1 MHMYYLD
8 IRDHYAAEFR
18 VLYILSNYL
27 HYFFL
32 TKSSNLLGRGSFVAR
47 LDEIRPDRA
56 YHLNPNRLFK
66 HAASDSWTYFHQ

>member
-1 MHMYYLD
+1 ML
-8 IRDHYAAEFR
+8 
-18 VLYILSNYL
+18 LSSGYFIFCPTTFII
-27 HYFFL
+27 FFL
-32 TKSSNLLGRGSFVAR
+32 TKSSYLLGRGSFVAR